1 MKFNYKYILPIS
13 LIALAGCSLDD
24 ATFEAEE
31 PTQATKDL
39 FANYVSIGNS
49 LTAGFTNSGLRH
61 DYQENCFPAQI
72 ARGAGKIAT
81 DNGATT
87 SADEFEIP
95 YINFPGISTLGGNTG
110 TTVLVGFTATGSPN
124 IQPGGTYTDPELP
137 GMLNNV
143 ALTRP
148 YNNLGVPGA
157 VAAQIPLV
165 KFSSDSLAGENP
177 FFDLVLRNNP
187 ADTTAKTIL
196 EQAIGLNPSFV
207 SVWLGNN
214 EVLGYATAGGLN
226 DLDETIA
233 GFNPFNKTLFEQ
245 SYTAIWGALLQAN
258 PDLKGFTCTVPK
270 ITNAPFFTTVKP
282 YYTTAENSAIPEG
295 VHVPVWGK
303 KLLDG
308 TVRMLTEDEFVLL
321 TAASVMAT
329 GAGSDSSLA
338 LDDQYWLDS
347 DEIAIIED
355 YVTAYNATINTVA
368 SANGIPVFDTN
379 TFLEEFLPENG
390 GKGVL
395 SGIDPL
401 TTEFISGG
409 IFGLDGVHPN
419 PLGYGLLANELMD
432 MINEKYGTNLQHVNL
447 NKLVGIVE

>member
-39 FANYVSIGNS
+39 FANYVAIGNS

-61 DYQENCFPAQI
+61 DYQENCFPAQL
-72 ARGAGKIAT
+72 ARGAGKIAK

-87 SADEFEIP
+87 STDEFEIP
-95 YINFPGISTLGGNTG
+95 YINFPGISSLGGNTG

-124 IQPGGTYTDPELP
+124 IQPSGTYTDPELP

-143 ALTRP
+143 ALARP

-157 VAAQIPLV
+157 VAAQIPTV
-165 KFSSDSLAGENP
+165 KFSSDSLAGENS

-187 ADTTAKTIL
+187 AVATPTTIL
-196 EQAIGLNPSFV
+196 EQAISLSPTFV

-214 EVLGYATAGGLN
+214 EVLGYATAGGAV
-226 DLDETIA
+226 DLDPTTPQPD
-233 GFNPFNKTLFEQ
+233 PFNKTLFEQ
-245 SYTAIWGALLQAN
+245 SYTGIWGALLQAN

-282 YYTTAENSAIPEG
+282 YYTNAENSAIPEG
-295 VHVPVWGK
+295 VHVPVWGTET
-303 KLLDG
+303 DG
-308 TVRMLTEDEFVLL
+308 TTRMLTEDEFVLL

-338 LDDQYWLDS
+338 LGTQYWLDT
-347 DEIAIIED
+347 DEIAVIED
-355 YVTAYNATINTVA
+355 YTNSYNATINAVA
-368 SANGIPVFDTN
+368 TENGIPVFDTN
-379 TFLEEFLPENG
+379 AFLEEFLPANG

-395 SGIDPL
+395 AGIDPL
-401 TTEFISGG
+401 TTEFITGG

-432 MINEKYGTNLQHVNL
+432 MINETYGTNLQHVNL